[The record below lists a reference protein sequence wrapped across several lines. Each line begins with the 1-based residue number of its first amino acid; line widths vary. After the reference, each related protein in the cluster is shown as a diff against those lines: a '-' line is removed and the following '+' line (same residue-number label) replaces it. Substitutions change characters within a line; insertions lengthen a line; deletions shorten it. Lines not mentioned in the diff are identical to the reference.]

1 MPDKM
6 EREIEEILARLDREN
21 PGKPLGG
28 DRAPISIASR
38 QRRKH
43 HPVSTL
49 KTRLSAVGNRFSPAT
64 LLLGGAGVMVAGLI
78 LSNVWPVAIW
88 ASFAGVVLFLAAF
101 VWSFTR
107 SSTSGGKRPAGAT
120 RGHYWRDRYIEY
132 EPGHT
137 GMFDRLKRKFRR

>member
-21 PGKPLGG
+21 TGKPLGA

-43 HPVSTL
+43 HPMASL
-49 KTRLSAVGNRFSPAT
+49 RSQASRLSGRFSPAT
-64 LLLGGAGVMVAGLI
+64 LLLAGAAVMVIGLI
-78 LSNVWPVAIW
+78 LSNVWPGLIW
-88 ASFAGVVLFLAAF
+88 ASFGGVVLFLGAF
-101 VWSFTR
+101 VWSFMR
-107 SSTSGGKRPAGAT
+107 SSTPGSSRSGAAP

-132 EPGHT
+132 QPTHPSAFE
-137 GMFDRLKRKFRR
+137 RLKRRFRR